1 MAQTVSRRSACVQ
14 PALPPAKRAVLTIVM
29 HSERVTAMEGP
40 GADEEAIPAGWKTC
54 FACHRT
60 RRKTGLWACAGARYG
75 TRRCD
80 MCDGQGILPE
90 SEVDSRAHYGQPEE
104 RLPYED

>member
-1 MAQTVSRRSACVQ
+1 MVQTVYRRSASVQ
-14 PALPPAKRAVLTIVM
+14 PALLAAKRAVLTIVM
-29 HSERVTAMEGP
+29 PSQREAAIEGP
-40 GADEEAIPAGWKTC
+40 DADEEAVPAGWKTC
-54 FACHRT
+54 FVCHGT
-60 RRKTGLWACAGARYG
+60 RIKTGLWACAGARYG